1 MPAARDAAGVSL
13 LAFVSPNR
21 PGRTAASPSSRDS
34 CRDVARTIRGTPT
47 FIAERGGDDSSF
59 DLDTLTVS
67 RVQ

>member
-1 MPAARDAAGVSL
+1 MPAARDAAGVNL
-13 LAFVSPNR
+13 LASCLR
-21 PGRTAASPSSRDS
+21 TGRTAASPSSRDS
-34 CRDVARTIRGTPT
+34 CWDVARTIRGTPT